1 MIKNTKFL
9 EDELRKLEK
18 STCNHNKELE
28 IIWIPKLDAK
38 KEGEVIGNTIY
49 IYSTR
54 SQMALETLR
63 HEFFDLIVSNAIKPY
78 MSLVNALLSVIGE
91 VVIRAKRRLLN
102 PCCRCINLQQMDF
115 CILKILCLSSSNFN
129 EFVTPKGVTPKS
141 IKFTCPYH

>member
-18 STCNHNKELE
+18 STCNQNKELE
-28 IIWIPKLDAK
+28 IIWIPKPDAK

-54 SQMALETLR
+54 SPMALETLR

-78 MSLVNALLSVIGE
+78 MNLINALLSVIGE
-91 VVIRAKRRLLN
+91 NAYKGKEEAVESLLS
-102 PCCRCINLQQMDF
+102 
-115 CILKILCLSSSNFN
+115 LC
-129 EFVTPKGVTPKS
+129 KS
-141 IKFTCPYH
+141 TAEGHLAS